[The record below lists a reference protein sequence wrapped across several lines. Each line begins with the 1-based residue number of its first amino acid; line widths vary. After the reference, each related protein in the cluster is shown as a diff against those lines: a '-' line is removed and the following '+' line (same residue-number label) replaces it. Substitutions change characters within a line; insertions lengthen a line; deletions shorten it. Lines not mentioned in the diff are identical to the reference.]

1 MESLLETDRWYHVAA
16 IYDGTFCQLYLDGSL
31 DAFASFE
38 GRINTTTYD
47 LVLGQSLPGQ
57 TGFDFKGRL
66 DKVKIFNYGIS
77 HEELQAIYEDELSGI
92 NDDQPGPGSIYIFPN
107 PASDVI
113 NLVLNLDHGSFDLNL
128 IRMDGSTV
136 YSMTCF
142 VPDKNSFVFT
152 IPSGNF
158 SPGIYLLL
166 ISNGKT
172 QFSEKLVIIR

>member
-1 MESLLETDRWYHVAA
+1 MA

-57 TGFDFKGRL
+57 TGFDYKGKL

-77 HEELQAIYEDELSGI
+77 HEEVLTIYEEELSVV
-92 NDDQPGPGSIYIFPN
+92 NDAKPGEKSIHIFPN
-107 PASDVI
+107 PASDIV
-113 NLVLNLDHGSFDLNL
+113 NLFLNLEGWTWFNLNIIGL
-128 IRMDGSTV
+128 DGTSV
-136 YSMTCF
+136 YKITHNITGQSS
-142 VPDKNSFVFT
+142 VT
-152 IPSGNF
+152 IKIPVGRL
-158 SPGIYLLL
+158 SPGIYLLQ
-166 ISNGKT
+166 ISNGMA